1 MIHFFYDLS
10 ILFPKFETP
19 FLLRNHNIKEKEK
32 ENRKRTMP
40 GKWQI
45 LNGVKYPVEDSE
57 ATTTKHIVTNPFFQ
71 DGKEWEV
78 IKELTP
84 EDIMKILKKQQKEN
98 KKKEKEGQVEGK
110 KQEQKGKQRSLG
122 FSRQNGAGKHWIPE

>member
-1 MIHFFYDLS
+1 
-10 ILFPKFETP
+10 
-19 FLLRNHNIKEKEK
+19 
-32 ENRKRTMP
+32 MP

-57 ATTTKHIVTNPFFQ
+57 GSPCVSFSCHNAVPGRSRRPDAPPPHLLTPTRRVTNPFFQ

-78 IKELTP
+78 IKGLTP

-98 KKKEKEGQVEGK
+98 KKKEREENKGKKKEQTEGK
-110 KQEQKGKQRSLG
+110 KKERKQRSLG
-122 FSRQNGAGKHWIPE
+122 VSRQNGAGKYWIPE